1 MRYERQMIV
10 RQRPPKTEEK
20 EGEGVGEKV
29 NWQTEKLA
37 TVHAMRLGRMRD
49 MKPRRGGKRDRP
61 RHETCQRQKQTEH
74 QIIKAKR

>member
-10 RQRPPKTEEK
+10 SQRPPKPEEK
-20 EGEGVGEKV
+20 KMKQQEQRGRSVGKKV

-49 MKPRRGGKRDRP
+49 IKLSREGGKR
-61 RHETCQRQKQTEH
+61 QTD
-74 QIIKAKR
+74 

>member
-20 EGEGVGEKV
+20 EGEGVREKV

-49 MKPRRGGKRDRP
+49 MKPRRGGKER
-61 RHETCQRQKQTEH
+61 QTETRDLSAT
-74 QIIKAKR
+74 KTN